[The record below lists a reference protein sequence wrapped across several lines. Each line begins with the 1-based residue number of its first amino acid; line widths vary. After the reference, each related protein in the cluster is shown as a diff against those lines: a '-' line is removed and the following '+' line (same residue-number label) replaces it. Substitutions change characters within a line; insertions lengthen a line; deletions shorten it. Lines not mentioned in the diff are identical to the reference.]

1 MSLSH
6 NWLTPTLDVM
16 HLNASFSQALR
27 PGASPLF
34 QFPGVT
40 EEDVKENKG
49 KGIAELIARLEAR
62 HDQRAPSIRK
72 ATERWGKLDIVD
84 AKFKG
89 TSSAL
94 VAVPRPVSLNFL
106 TRLQLLV
113 NASSPLARLST
124 SSSRRGCPHL

>member
-27 PGASPLF
+27 PGASPLL

-62 HDQRAPSIRK
+62 HDQRVTSIRK

-89 TSSAL
+89 
-94 VAVPRPVSLNFL
+94 NGY
-106 TRLQLLV
+106 LL
-113 NASSPLARLST
+113 
-124 SSSRRGCPHL
+124 